1 MADPEPKRDQLLKR
15 RDEINEQLN
24 RLRGDMQIALDNDPE
39 EQAIQI
45 EQDEVA
51 ITRENHLRRELA
63 DVEDRLLQMDA
74 DA

>member
-1 MADPEPKRDQLLKR
+1 MAHPEPKREQLLKR
-15 RDEINEQLN
+15 RDEINEQLS
-24 RLRGDMQIALDNDPE
+24 RLRGDLQIELDNDPE